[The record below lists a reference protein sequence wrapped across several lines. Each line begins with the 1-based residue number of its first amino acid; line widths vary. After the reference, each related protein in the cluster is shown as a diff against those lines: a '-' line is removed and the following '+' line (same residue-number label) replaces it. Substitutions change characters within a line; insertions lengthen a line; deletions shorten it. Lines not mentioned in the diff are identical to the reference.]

1 MWDRIKTLLICI
13 CATAF
18 LFGCSSGNQVTEPS
32 AQPLKTELPLETADV
47 DPGTFKDD
55 DVEVMFV
62 NVGKADASIIKCGD
76 KAYIIDTGTEQS
88 VPRLFGAIN
97 YLGIKSVEA
106 VFLTHIHK
114 DHIGGLSALLDNYTV
129 GHVYRTVFSE
139 IHKKENSI
147 DKNRSESRVYN
158 GIL

>member
-62 NVGKADASIIKCGD
+62 NVGKADASIIKC
-76 KAYIIDTGTEQS
+76 
-88 VPRLFGAIN
+88 
-97 YLGIKSVEA
+97 
-106 VFLTHIHK
+106 
-114 DHIGGLSALLDNYTV
+114 
-129 GHVYRTVFSE
+129 
-139 IHKKENSI
+139 
-147 DKNRSESRVYN
+147 
-158 GIL
+158 